1 MVLDGCKCILLL
13 SVGLIFN
20 YNQNS
25 NVENQ
30 AQLVEN
36 QIKNQ
41 KDNFIEENNEHHG
54 TGSGKSAE

>member
-41 KDNFIEENNEHHG
+41 KDNFIKKIMNIRNR
-54 TGSGKSAE
+54 

>member
-1 MVLDGCKCILLL
+1 MAA
-13 SVGLIFN
+13 SVFAFECWFDFN

-36 QIKNQ
+36 QIKKQ
-41 KDNFIEENNEHHG
+41 KDNFIKKTMNIG